1 MQIDAAPLHGLP
13 MDDAQPR
20 WMKSSWRRLPF
31 ALRYA
36 IDVGEDHRRGC
47 LGIGAVTEVATLA
60 AALSLPTS
68 TIGPVSL
75 GGSTEIEAL
84 LGTGLVNAV
93 YDVDGSPWGNRV
105 GTVPLAP
112 LEAVVSAR
120 SLDAGIARA
129 DRLAGY
135 ASRSVLMP
143 DGAAVSDQDL
153 AMADL
158 YGIGVRQG
166 SSAAE
171 SVLLCPPGELQV
183 DRVTAEWWAFCEGL
197 YAEHLTVAGF
207 VRAQR
212 SSLNQLWTS
221 AGGLSPGR

>member
-1 MQIDAAPLHGLP
+1 MQIDAAPLHGVP

-20 WMKSSWRRLPF
+20 WMKSSWRRVPF

-36 IDVGEDHRRGC
+36 IDVEEDHRRGS

-60 AALSLPTS
+60 AALSLPTT
-68 TIGPVSL
+68 TIGPVNL
-75 GGSTEIEAL
+75 GGSAGIEAL

-105 GTVPLAP
+105 GAIPLAP
-112 LEAVVSAR
+112 LEAVVPAR
-120 SLDAGIARA
+120 SLGTGIARS

-135 ASRSVLMP
+135 ASRSVLLP
-143 DGAAVSDQDL
+143 GGAAVSDQDL

-171 SVLLCPPGELQV
+171 SVLLCSPDELQV
-183 DRVTAEWWAFCEGL
+183 ERVTAEWWAFCEGL
-197 YAEHLTVAGF
+197 YAEHLSAAGF
-207 VRAQR
+207 VRAQW